1 MRRTLFIAAAAA
13 FLTACSEEQPDAY
26 GTFEAVETVISPETP
41 GRLIIIALVEG
52 TRVAAGD
59 VLAVVDTGQLALQR
73 GELDA
78 RRATIMARMVEADA
92 QLGVLDVQLGIARRE
107 YGRTARLTES
117 GAATTQQMDRATRD
131 LETLDAQKQAAQAAR
146 SAVSKELGTI
156 DAQMAV
162 LADRIRR
169 STIVAPVTGSI
180 LARYVEHGELVQPGT
195 PIARIASL
203 DTLTFRAW
211 VAENQ
216 LSMVRTGDN
225 ITVQVDAPG
234 GTLRA
239 VQGQVRWISAKAEF
253 TPTPI
258 QTREERVTQVY
269 AVKVAVPNPD
279 GSLKIGMPGELVIT
293 AHSK

>member
-1 MRRTLFIAAAAA
+1 MRRILLIAAAAA

-41 GRLIIIALVEG
+41 GRLLIVALGEG

-59 VLAVVDTGQLALQR
+59 VLAVVDTGQLYLQR

-78 RRATIMARMVEADA
+78 RRATITARMTEADA
-92 QLGVLDVQLGIARRE
+92 QLKVIDVQLSIARRE
-107 YGRTARLTES
+107 YDRTTRLAES
-117 GAATTQQMDRATRD
+117 GAATSQQMDRATRD
-131 LETLDAQKQAAQAAR
+131 LETLDAQKKAAQAAR

-162 LADRIRR
+162 LSDKIRR
-169 STIVAPVTGSI
+169 STIVAPVSGSI
-180 LARYVEHGELVQPGT
+180 LARYAEHGELVQSGT

-225 ITVQVDAPG
+225 ITVQVDAPD

-269 AVKVAVPNPD
+269 AVKIAVPNPD

>member
-1 MRRTLFIAAAAA
+1 MRRILLIAAAAA

-41 GRLIIIALVEG
+41 GRLLIVALGEG

-59 VLAVVDTGQLALQR
+59 VLAVVDTGQLSLQR

-78 RRATIMARMVEADA
+78 RRATITARMTEADA
-92 QLGVLDVQLGIARRE
+92 QLKVIDVQLSIARRE
-107 YGRTARLTES
+107 YDRTTRLAES
-117 GAATTQQMDRATRD
+117 GAATSQQMDRATRD
-131 LETLDAQKQAAQAAR
+131 LETLDAQKKAAQAAR

-162 LADRIRR
+162 LSDKIRR
-169 STIVAPVTGSI
+169 STVVAPVSGSI
-180 LARYVEHGELVQPGT
+180 LARYAEHGELVQSGT

-225 ITVQVDAPG
+225 ITVQVDAPD
-234 GTLRA
+234 GTLRTI
-239 VQGQVRWISAKAEF
+239 QGQVQWISAKAEF

-269 AVKVAVPNPD
+269 AVKIAVPNLD